1 MLRVD
6 RDVLL
11 DSVTM
16 DVLDGGNELVVATYT
31 AGRLLEP
38 EAAARD
44 RWEPYARAA
53 RHAASRGLRLP
64 GQSDSDVVLERFV
77 LCQDGLY
84 HRTDVY
90 DHKSHIFLTP
100 MQVDSEFRP
109 MLENAR
115 AMAAGAGRS
124 PEPVGDGV
132 AALDGRSPDGFE
144 GEDAAPPPESVSTE
158 DTSRPAAAES
168 DSAVVL
174 ANKARKLR
182 SMLQWDIEAEM
193 AQLSEDTNAVEAFE
207 AAMAVEAATD
217 AANAEDGD
225 TSLSTTSVLMLPS
238 GKILQVPR
246 GADATDAAVQDL
258 KARDELEVL
267 PGLLAEARA
276 KVAKTW
282 TLVVNGTEI
291 KADLPGPQL
300 NPGDVVEMIPKA
312 TGPDLSVPLSSHG
325 EYETASNRT
334 RQQ

>member
-144 GEDAAPPPESVSTE
+144 GEDAAPPAQSAFAAP
-158 DTSRPAAAES
+158 PAAGKQKRQQQHGRRPEES
-168 DSAVVL
+168 RRPHGEGREVPHEVL
-174 ANKARKLR
+174 LLR
-182 SMLQWDIEAEM
+182 RR
-193 AQLSEDTNAVEAFE
+193 
-207 AAMAVEAATD
+207 
-217 AANAEDGD
+217 
-225 TSLSTTSVLMLPS
+225 
-238 GKILQVPR
+238 VPEVR
-246 GADATDAAVQDL
+246 G
-258 KARDELEVL
+258 RRRVL
-267 PGLLAEARA
+267 PGR
-276 KVAKTW
+276 
-282 TLVVNGTEI
+282 
-291 KADLPGPQL
+291 
-300 NPGDVVEMIPKA
+300 
-312 TGPDLSVPLSSHG
+312 
-325 EYETASNRT
+325 R
-334 RQQ
+334 